1 MKRKVTVKA
10 SKEARM
16 RNAVA
21 PLKGFPVKAAT
32 SADML
37 EAFEDK
43 LAEFGI
49 ESSTQVEASTESE
62 QRAVEIYGED
72 WNEKYEDLEGAF
84 GGDRGDIYSL
94 GEIKE
99 YWNKENMSDPVLAEY
114 SDWDSWWRDTRD
126 NFLSE
131 YYGE

>member
-1 MKRKVTVKA
+1 MKRTVTIRA
-10 SKEARM
+10 SKEARA
-16 RNAVA
+16 RKADVSI
-21 PLKGFPVKAAT
+21 KAAT

-49 ESSTQVEASTESE
+49 ESSTSVEASIESD

-72 WNEKYEDLEGAF
+72 WNEKYEDLEGGF

-99 YWNKENMSDPVLAEY
+99 YWNKENMSDPILSEY
-114 SDWDSWWRDTRD
+114 SDFNSWWRDTRD
-126 NFLSE
+126 NYLAE
-131 YYGE
+131 YYGG